1 MVAEIVDER
10 LWRAKALR
18 EEHQYE
24 QALALILE
32 VLDDDPENPQAL
44 FQAGGLFILLDKK
57 GLAHNLMARCLKFA
71 PDSPEAWINYG
82 RTLADTPEGW
92 EESEQCF
99 FRALEMNPQSRA
111 AYENLGALE
120 LGRCNPAKSIAYCL
134 KALELDA
141 QSRVAISTLGF
152 AQLMDGDWQNGWKN
166 YHTMLG
172 HRSRPLI
179 QYGDLPEWDGSP
191 GKSVIVNGEQGIG
204 DEILYASMI
213 ADMAKDCRYVI
224 YDGMER
230 LNGLM
235 CRSLPDNVIVAG
247 SRWKDELELPAEI
260 APDAQITQAGVGMF
274 YRTSDE
280 SFPGTPYLRADPTQR
295 LAMRSVLDSFGPHPK
310 VGIAWTG
317 GTKFSRRHFR
327 QRTLE
332 WLTPLLRVQGVHWI
346 SLEYHDRSAEIAA
359 YARQRRI
366 SVENL
371 HWITG
376 LKEYDQTAALVAE
389 LDLVIAVPT
398 SVTQLAGAL
407 GTPAWVMVP
416 ETTGW
421 LFSHEPY
428 VWASCVR
435 LFRNRPVKDVAQA
448 FQTWLNAY
456 RRQAA

>member
-235 CRSLPDNVIVAG
+235 RRSLPDNVIVAG
-247 SRWKDELELPAEI
+247 SRWKDELELPADI
-260 APDAQITQAGVGMF
+260 NPDARITQAGVGMF
-274 YRTSDE
+274 YRKRDE
-280 SFPGTPYLRADPTQR
+280 DFPGTPYLRADPQAGSAPYVPFWTR
-295 LAMRSVLDSFGPHPK
+295 WGRIRRSGLHGRGARNSAASISGSARWRNSPVCCARTAF
-310 VGIAWTG
+310 TG
-317 GTKFSRRHFR
+317 
-327 QRTLE
+327 
-332 WLTPLLRVQGVHWI
+332 
-346 SLEYHDRSAEIAA
+346 SASNTTIAA
-359 YARQRRI
+359 PRLPPSTKSAASGYMNCR
-366 SVENL
+366 
-371 HWITG
+371 G
-376 LKEYDQTAALVAE
+376 LRA
-389 LDLVIAVPT
+389 
-398 SVTQLAGAL
+398 SRN
-407 GTPAWVMVP
+407 
-416 ETTGW
+416 TT
-421 LFSHEPY
+421 
-428 VWASCVR
+428 
-435 LFRNRPVKDVAQA
+435 
-448 FQTWLNAY
+448 
-456 RRQAA
+456 